1 MKIQQRHS
9 TSLFILS
16 LVSVLTLTGCPWGEM
31 KYHPAEKTSAWMNS
45 DKICFSIPESRDY
58 QPVFISINLR
68 ETLPKKRQFV
78 NHPTLLVRESN
89 LCIPPSFYQFS
100 DNSES
105 PYIVEFVLQS
115 QNKSNPPRSFIAG
128 FDMIAGKPSD
138 VQLTK
143 QEYDV
148 SGGGY

>member
-16 LVSVLTLTGCPWGEM
+16 LVSVLTLTGCPWSEM
-31 KYHPAEKTSAWMNS
+31 KYHAAEKTSAWMNS

-68 ETLPKKRQFV
+68 KTLPEKRQFI
-78 NHPTLLVRESN
+78 NHPTLLIRDGN
-89 LCIPPSFYQFS
+89 LCMPPSFYQFS

-115 QNKSNPPRSFIAG
+115 QDKSNPPRSFIAG
-128 FDMIAGKPSD
+128 FDMISGKPRD

-148 SGGGY
+148 PRAEY